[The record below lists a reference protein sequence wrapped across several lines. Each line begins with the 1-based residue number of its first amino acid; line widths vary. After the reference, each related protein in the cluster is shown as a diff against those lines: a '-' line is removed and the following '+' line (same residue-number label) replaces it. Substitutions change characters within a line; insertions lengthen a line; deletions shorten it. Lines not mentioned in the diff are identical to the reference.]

1 MFRCVRMISAMR
13 TRTLLVSSLGVLL
26 VACGGGAVVEC
37 TQSYWD
43 GEIGTCLPE
52 GWHVLDRA
60 NLDDRGVPEEAVVA
74 FQTDESVAG
83 QYLTIVVTREE
94 LAQEVT
100 SADYSEA
107 GVASVS
113 TLPGYARLD
122 ERMVS
127 IDDEDHILH
136 VFTAQ
141 PSDEQPVA
149 RFYQLSLAEGRTGY
163 TFTAATPVSIDDSA
177 EQRIVAIL
185 ENATL
190 QETEDT
196 ANEDTGTEE

>member
-1 MFRCVRMISAMR
+1 MR
-13 TRTLLVSSLGVLL
+13 TRLLPLSFLAAFLA
-26 VACGGGAVVEC
+26 ACGGGATVEC

-52 GWHVLDRA
+52 GWHVLDRS

-74 FQTDESVAG
+74 FQTDESIAG
-83 QYLTIVVTREE
+83 QYLTIVVTRED

-100 SADYSEA
+100 STDYSEA

-122 ERMVS
+122 ERTVE
-127 IDDEDHILH
+127 IDEEEHILH
-136 VFTAQ
+136 VFSAQ

-177 EQRIVAIL
+177 EERIVAIL

-190 QETEDT
+190 RDPEETAEDT
-196 ANEDTGTEE
+196 AAEEEE

>member
-1 MFRCVRMISAMR
+1 MR
-13 TRTLLVSSLGVLL
+13 VHFLVTTVLL
-26 VACGGGAVVEC
+26 TVLAACGGSAPVACE
-37 TQSYWD
+37 QSYWD
-43 GEIGTCLPE
+43 GEVGTCLPS

-74 FQTDESVAG
+74 FQTDESIAG
-83 QYLTIVVTREE
+83 QYLTIVVTREDFS
-94 LAQEVT
+94 QEVL
-100 SADYSEA
+100 SPDYSEA

-122 ERMVS
+122 ERSVE
-127 IDDEDHILH
+127 IDGEDHILH

-141 PSDEQPVA
+141 PSEEQPMA
-149 RFYQLSLAEGRTGY
+149 RFYQLSLAKGRQGY

-177 EQRIVAIL
+177 EDRITAIL

-190 QETEDT
+190 Q
-196 ANEDTGTEE
+196 APAQNEEVPAKTEE